1 MITLWKMIHMLA
13 LAVGVGGGV
22 ANLIAMRQLALAEGP
37 ARAALAVSMRH
48 VGQAAA
54 LALILL
60 WVSGVAMSSALYNS
74 WAALPLLFWAKIAAV
89 VALTAVSGTAQV
101 LTFWGMA
108 RKSPPDPALMA
119 KLGKTGVALAL
130 ITTVLAVLAFSG

>member
-22 ANLIAMRQLALAEGP
+22 ANLIAMQQLKAAEGP
-37 ARAALAVSMRH
+37 ARAALAVAMRH

-60 WVSGVAMSSALYNS
+60 WVSGLALASALYDS

-101 LTFWGMA
+101 LTLWGMA

-119 KLGKTGVALAL
+119 RLGKTGVALAL
-130 ITTVLAVLAFSG
+130 TTTVLAVLAFSA